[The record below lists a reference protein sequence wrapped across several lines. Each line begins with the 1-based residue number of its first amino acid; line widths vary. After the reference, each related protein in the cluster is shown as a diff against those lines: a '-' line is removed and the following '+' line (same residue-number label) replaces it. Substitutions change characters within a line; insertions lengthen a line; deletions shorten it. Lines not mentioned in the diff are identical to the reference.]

1 MGLKVDSLLEERLNN
16 QDCIFCRIASKDIQA
31 NLVEETEHSL
41 AFWDISPRQP
51 IHILVI
57 PKRHHANIAELT
69 NNAPDEL
76 VDLMK
81 LGSKIALDKST
92 GSFRLSF
99 NTGAEAGQTVFHA
112 HGHITSRTPKDQ
124 VA

>member
-1 MGLKVDSLLEERLNN
+1 MINS
-16 QDCIFCRIASKDIQA
+16 DCIFCRIANKELQA
-31 NLVEETEHSL
+31 NLVAESEHAI
-41 AFWDISPRQP
+41 AFWDIAPRQP

-57 PKRHHANIAELT
+57 PKAHHKNIAELT
-69 NNAPDEL
+69 QNSPDQL
-76 VDLMK
+76 LDLMK
-81 LGSKIALDKST
+81 LGTDIAQDKSS

-99 NTGAEAGQTVFHA
+99 NTGEEAGQTVFHA

>member
-1 MGLKVDSLLEERLNN
+1 VGLKVDSLAEESLTN
-16 QDCIFCRIASKDIQA
+16 QDCIFCKIANKDIQS
-31 NLVEETEHSL
+31 NLVAETELSL

-57 PKRHHANIAELT
+57 PKKHYSNVADLASSSP
-69 NNAPDEL
+69 ADL
-76 VDLMK
+76 VDLIQ
-81 LGSKIALDKST
+81 LGTAIAQEKST

-99 NTGAEAGQTVFHA
+99 NTGADAGQTVFHA
-112 HGHITSRTPKDQ
+112 HGHITSRTPKDS

>member
-1 MGLKVDSLLEERLNN
+1 MGLKVDSKQEENLNN
-16 QDCIFCRIASKDIQA
+16 QDCIFCKIASKDIQA
-31 NLVEETEHSL
+31 NLVAETDLSL

-57 PKRHHANIAELT
+57 PKNHHANIAELT
-69 NNAPDEL
+69 QNSPEQL

-81 LGSKIALDKST
+81 LGTQLALQKST
-92 GSFRLSF
+92 GSFRFSF

-112 HGHITSRTPKDQ
+112 HGHLTSRTPKDQ
-124 VA
+124 IA